1 MDLGDLRTFCQLAE
15 DGNYRV
21 ASEHL
26 HITQSALTKKIQRL
40 EAFCGVILFER
51 GRQGASLT
59 AAGFAL
65 LPEAQRMVSSF
76 EAYKRLTQRVAKGM
90 AGNLNIGFGIS
101 SYHLAPYYI
110 AKFKKRYPE
119 IHITLNDIPSQK
131 QSERLLLGELH
142 LSFSRLPA
150 VAPLK
155 GVKLCTD
162 HLVLATHR
170 SQVIDRKKWWLSLD
184 SIDYLQLNPERGM
197 GLSQQINMLLE
208 EHGKSLNVVQE
219 ADDIQT
225 LLALVS
231 ANLGFTIVPASVK
244 HIANE
249 HVAFW
254 TLPGESSSWDVG
266 LIWNEESESVAKDN
280 FIRFVDK
287 MQIERGQL

>member
-1 MDLGDLRTFCQLAE
+1 MDFVDLRTFCQLAV

-26 HITQSALTKKIQRL
+26 HITQSALTKKIQRI
-40 EAFCGVILFER
+40 EAFCGVVLFER

-59 AAGFAL
+59 AAGVAL
-65 LPEAQRMVSSF
+65 LPEAQRIVSSF
-76 EAYKRLTQRVAKGM
+76 ESYKSLTQRVAKGI

-101 SYHLAPYYI
+101 SYHLAPDYI
-110 AKFKKRYPE
+110 AKFKKHYPE

-131 QSERLLLGELH
+131 QSEFLLLGDLH
-142 LSFSRLPA
+142 LSFSRLPT

-170 SQVIDRKKWWLSLD
+170 SQIIDKNKLWFSLD
-184 SIDYLQLNPERGM
+184 SIDYLQLNPERGK

-208 EHGKSLNVVQE
+208 EHEKKLNVVQE

-254 TLPGESSSWDVG
+254 ELSGKNSSWDVG
-266 LIWNEESESVAKDN
+266 LIWNEQLESFAKDN
-280 FIRFVDK
+280 FIQFVQK
-287 MQIERGQL
+287 MQIECR

>member
-1 MDLGDLRTFCQLAE
+1 MDFGDLHTFCQLAE

-40 EAFCGVILFER
+40 EGFCGVILFER

-59 AAGFAL
+59 AAGVAL
-65 LPEAQRMVSSF
+65 LPEAHRMVSGF
-76 EAYKRLTQRVAKGM
+76 ESYKYLTQRVAKGI

-101 SYHLAPYYI
+101 SYHLAPDYI
-110 AKFKKRYPE
+110 AKFKRKYPE
-119 IHITLNDIPSQK
+119 IHIILNDIPSQK
-131 QSERLLLGELH
+131 QSEALLLGELQ
-142 LSFSRLPA
+142 LSFSRLPTIA
-150 VAPLK
+150 LLK
-155 GVKLCTD
+155 GMKLSTD
-162 HLVLATHR
+162 YLVLAAHS
-170 SQVIDRKKWWLSLD
+170 SQIIDKNKLWSSLD

-197 GLSQQINMLLE
+197 GLSQQINALLE
-208 EHGKSLNVVQE
+208 EHEKKLNVAQE
-219 ADDIQT
+219 ADDIHT

-254 TLPGESSSWDVG
+254 ELSGKNSSWDVG
-266 LIWNEESESVAKDN
+266 LIWNDELESFAKEN
-280 FIRFVDK
+280 FIQFVE
-287 MQIERGQL
+287 QSRV

>member
-26 HITQSALTKKIQRL
+26 HITQSALTKKIQRF
-40 EAFCGVILFER
+40 EAYCGVVLFER

-59 AAGFAL
+59 AAGIAL
-65 LPEAQRMVSSF
+65 LPEAQRIVSSF
-76 EAYKRLTQRVAKGM
+76 ESYKCLTQRVAKGI

-101 SYHLAPYYI
+101 SYHLAPDYI
-110 AKFKKRYPE
+110 AKFKKHYPE

-131 QSERLLLGELH
+131 QSESLLLGELH

-155 GVKLCTD
+155 GVKLSTD

-170 SQVIDRKKWWLSLD
+170 SQIIDKKKLWFSLD
-184 SIDYLQLNPERGM
+184 SIDYLKLNPERGM

-208 EHGKSLNVVQE
+208 EHGKKLNVVQE

-254 TLPGESSSWDVG
+254 ELSGESSSWDVG
-266 LIWNEESESVAKDN
+266 LIWNDQLESFAKDN
-280 FIRFVDK
+280 FIQFVEK
-287 MQIERGQL
+287 MQIERR

>member
-1 MDLGDLRTFCQLAE
+1 MDFGDLRTFCQLAE

-40 EAFCGVILFER
+40 EAFCGVVLFER

-59 AAGFAL
+59 AAGVAL
-65 LPEAQRMVSSF
+65 LPEAQRIVSNF
-76 EAYKRLTQRVAKGM
+76 ESYKSLTQRVAKGI

-101 SYHLAPYYI
+101 SYHLAPSYI
-110 AKFKKRYPE
+110 AKFKKKYPE
-119 IHITLNDIPSQK
+119 IHISLNDIPSQN
-131 QSERLLLGELH
+131 QSEALLSGELQ

-150 VAPLK
+150 ITPLK
-155 GVKLCTD
+155 GMKLSRD
-162 HLVLATHR
+162 YLVIATHN
-170 SQVIDRKKWWLSLD
+170 SQIIDKNKLWYSLD

-197 GLSQQINMLLE
+197 GLSQQINMLLG
-208 EHGKSLNVVQE
+208 EHEKKLNVAQE

-244 HIANE
+244 NIANE

-254 TLPGESSSWDVG
+254 ELSGENSSWDVG
-266 LIWNEESESVAKDN
+266 LIWNEQLENLARDN
-280 FIRFVDK
+280 FIQFVE
-287 MQIERGQL
+287 QNRALRP

>member
-1 MDLGDLRTFCQLAE
+1 MDIVDLRTFCQLAV

-40 EAFCGVILFER
+40 EAFCGVVLFER

-59 AAGFAL
+59 AAGVAL
-65 LPEAQRMVSSF
+65 LPEAQRIVSSF
-76 EAYKRLTQRVAKGM
+76 ESYKSLTQRVAKGV
-90 AGNLNIGFGIS
+90 AGTLNIGFGIS
-101 SYHLAPYYI
+101 SYHLAPDYI
-110 AKFKKRYPE
+110 AKFKKYYPE

-131 QSERLLLGELH
+131 QSEFLLQGDLH
-142 LSFSRLPA
+142 LSFSRLPT
-150 VAPLK
+150 VAPLN
-155 GVKLCTD
+155 GMKLCTD

-170 SQVIDRKKWWLSLD
+170 SQIIDKNKLWFLLD
-184 SIDYLQLNPERGM
+184 SIDYLQLNPERGK

-208 EHGKSLNVVQE
+208 EHEKKLNVAQE

-254 TLPGESSSWDVG
+254 ELSGVNSSWDVG
-266 LIWNEESESVAKDN
+266 LIWNEQLESSAKNN
-280 FIRFVDK
+280 FIQFVEK
-287 MQIERGQL
+287 MQIERR

>member
-1 MDLGDLRTFCQLAE
+1 MDIVDLRTFCQLAV

-40 EAFCGVILFER
+40 EAFCGVVLFER

-59 AAGFAL
+59 AAGVAL
-65 LPEAQRMVSSF
+65 LPEAQRIVSSF
-76 EAYKRLTQRVAKGM
+76 ESYKSLTQRVAKGI
-90 AGNLNIGFGIS
+90 AGTLNIGFGIS
-101 SYHLAPYYI
+101 SYHLAPDYI
-110 AKFKKRYPE
+110 AKFKKHYPE

-131 QSERLLLGELH
+131 QSEFLLLGDLH
-142 LSFSRLPA
+142 LSFSRLPT

-162 HLVLATHR
+162 YLVLAAHK
-170 SQVIDRKKWWLSLD
+170 SQIIDKNKLWFSLD

-197 GLSQQINMLLE
+197 GLSLQINMLLE
-208 EHGKSLNVVQE
+208 EHEKKLNVVQE

-254 TLPGESSSWDVG
+254 ELSGVNSSWDVG
-266 LIWNEESESVAKDN
+266 LIWNEQLESFAKDN
-280 FIRFVDK
+280 FIQFVEK
-287 MQIERGQL
+287 MQIERL

>member
-1 MDLGDLRTFCQLAE
+1 MDIGDLRTFCQLAE
-15 DGNYRV
+15 KGNYRV

-26 HITQSALTKKIQRL
+26 NITQSALTKKIQRL
-40 EAFCGVILFER
+40 EAFCGVVLFER
-51 GRQGASLT
+51 GRQGTCLT
-59 AAGFAL
+59 AAGVAL
-65 LPEAQRMVSSF
+65 LPEAQRIVSSF
-76 EAYKRLTQRVAKGM
+76 ESYKCLTQRVAKGI

-101 SYHLAPYYI
+101 TYHLAPDYI
-110 AKFKKRYPE
+110 AKFKKHYPE

-131 QSERLLLGELH
+131 QSEFLLRGDLH

-170 SQVIDRKKWWLSLD
+170 SQIIDKNKLWFSLD
-184 SIDYLQLNPERGM
+184 LIDYLQLNPERGM

-208 EHGKSLNVVQE
+208 EHEKKLNVVQE

-231 ANLGFTIVPASVK
+231 ANLGFTIVPASVT

-249 HVAFW
+249 HVVFW
-254 TLPGESSSWDVG
+254 ELSGESSSWDVG
-266 LIWNEESESVAKDN
+266 LIWNEQLQSFAKDN
-280 FIRFVDK
+280 FIQFVEK
-287 MQIERGQL
+287 IQIERC

>member
-1 MDLGDLRTFCQLAE
+1 MDISDLRTFCQLAE

-40 EAFCGVILFER
+40 EAYCEVVLFER

-59 AAGFAL
+59 AAGVDL
-65 LPEAQRMVSSF
+65 LPEAQRIVLSF
-76 EAYKRLTQRVAKGM
+76 ESYKSLTQRVAKGI
-90 AGNLNIGFGIS
+90 AGYLNIGFGIS
-101 SYHLAPYYI
+101 SYHLAPDYI
-110 AKFKKRYPE
+110 AKFKRKYPE

-131 QSERLLLGELH
+131 QTQELLSGELQ

-150 VAPLK
+150 IAPLT
-155 GVKLCTD
+155 GVKLSTD
-162 HLVLATHR
+162 YLVLATHS
-170 SQVIDRKKWWLSLD
+170 SQIIDKNKLWSSLD
-184 SIDYLQLNPERGM
+184 AIDYLQLNPERGM
-197 GLSQQINMLLE
+197 GLSQQINGLLR
-208 EHGKSLNVVQE
+208 EHEINLNVVQE

-244 HIANE
+244 QIANE

-254 TLPGESSSWDVG
+254 KLTGENSSWDVG
-266 LIWNEESESVAKDN
+266 MIWNEHLESAAKGN
-280 FIRFVDK
+280 FIQYV
-287 MQIERGQL
+287 EQLRAQ

>member
-1 MDLGDLRTFCQLAE
+1 MDFIDLCAFCQLAL

-40 EAFCGVILFER
+40 EAFCGVVLFER

-59 AAGFAL
+59 AAGVAL
-65 LPEAQRMVSSF
+65 LPEAQRIVSSF
-76 EAYKRLTQRVAKGM
+76 ESYKSLTQRVAKGI
-90 AGNLNIGFGIS
+90 AGTLNIGFGIS
-101 SYHLAPYYI
+101 SYHLAPDYI
-110 AKFKKRYPE
+110 AKFKKHYPE

-131 QSERLLLGELH
+131 QSEFLLLGDLH

-150 VAPLK
+150 VAPLT

-162 HLVLATHR
+162 QLVLAIHR
-170 SQVIDRKKWWLSLD
+170 SQIIDKNKLWSSLD
-184 SIDYLQLNPERGM
+184 SIDYLQLNPERGK

-208 EHGKSLNVVQE
+208 EHEKKLNVVQE

-249 HVAFW
+249 HVVFW
-254 TLPGESSSWDVG
+254 ELPGESSSWDVG
-266 LIWNEESESVAKDN
+266 LIWNKQLESFAKDN
-280 FIRFVDK
+280 FIQFVEK
-287 MQIERGQL
+287 MQIERS

>member
-1 MDLGDLRTFCQLAE
+1 MDLDDLHTFCQLAE

-40 EAFCGVILFER
+40 EAFCSVVLFER
-51 GRQGASLT
+51 GRHGASLT
-59 AAGFAL
+59 AAGVAL
-65 LPEAQRMVSSF
+65 LPEAQRIVSSF
-76 EAYKRLTQRVAKGM
+76 ESYKCLTQRVAKGI

-101 SYHLAPYYI
+101 SYHLAPDYI
-110 AKFKKRYPE
+110 AKFKKHYPE

-131 QSERLLLGELH
+131 QSELLLQGDLH

-170 SQVIDRKKWWLSLD
+170 SQIIDKNKLWFSLD
-184 SIDYLQLNPERGM
+184 SIDYLQLNPKRGM
-197 GLSQQINMLLE
+197 GLSHQINMLLE
-208 EHGKSLNVVQE
+208 EHEKKLNEVQE

-254 TLPGESSSWDVG
+254 ELSGENSSWDVG
-266 LIWNEESESVAKDN
+266 LIWNEHLESFTKDN
-280 FIRFVDK
+280 FIQFVEK
-287 MQIERGQL
+287 IQIEHR

>member
-1 MDLGDLRTFCQLAE
+1 MDFGDLHTFCQLAE

-40 EAFCGVILFER
+40 EAFCGVVLFER
-51 GRQGASLT
+51 GRQGAGLT
-59 AAGFAL
+59 AAGVVL
-65 LPEAQRMVSSF
+65 LPEAQRIVSSF
-76 EAYKRLTQRVAKGM
+76 ESYKCLIQRVAKGI

-101 SYHLAPYYI
+101 SYHLAPDYI
-110 AKFKKRYPE
+110 AKFKKHYPE

-131 QSERLLLGELH
+131 QSELLLRGDLH
-142 LSFSRLPA
+142 LSFSRLPV

-170 SQVIDRKKWWLSLD
+170 SQIIDKNKLWFSLD

-208 EHGKSLNVVQE
+208 DHEKKPNVVQE

-254 TLPGESSSWDVG
+254 ELSGKSRSWDVG
-266 LIWNEESESVAKDN
+266 LIWNEQLESFAKDN
-280 FIRFVDK
+280 FIQFVEK
-287 MQIERGQL
+287 MQIERR

>member
-1 MDLGDLRTFCQLAE
+1 MDFVDLRTFCQLAV
-15 DGNYRV
+15 DGNYRI

-40 EAFCGVILFER
+40 EAFCGVVLFER

-59 AAGFAL
+59 AAGVAL
-65 LPEAQRMVSSF
+65 LPEAQRIVSSF
-76 EAYKRLTQRVAKGM
+76 ESYKSLTQRVAKGI

-101 SYHLAPYYI
+101 SYHLAPDYI
-110 AKFKKRYPE
+110 AKFKKHYSE

-131 QSERLLLGELH
+131 QSELLLLGELH
-142 LSFSRLPA
+142 LSFSRLPT

-170 SQVIDRKKWWLSLD
+170 SQIIDKNKLWFSLD
-184 SIDYLQLNPERGM
+184 SIDYLQLNPERGK

-208 EHGKSLNVVQE
+208 EHEKKLNIVQE

-225 LLALVS
+225 LL
-231 ANLGFTIVPASVK
+231 
-244 HIANE
+244 
-249 HVAFW
+249 
-254 TLPGESSSWDVG
+254 D
-266 LIWNEESESVAKDN
+266 
-280 FIRFVDK
+280 
-287 MQIERGQL
+287 

>member
-1 MDLGDLRTFCQLAE
+1 MDVVDLRTFCQLAV

-40 EAFCGVILFER
+40 EAFCGVVLFER

-59 AAGFAL
+59 AAGAAL
-65 LPEAQRMVSSF
+65 LPEAQRIVSSF
-76 EAYKRLTQRVAKGM
+76 ESYKSLTQRVAKGV
-90 AGNLNIGFGIS
+90 AGTLNIGFGIS
-101 SYHLAPYYI
+101 SYYLAPDYI
-110 AKFKKRYPE
+110 AKFKKYYPE

-131 QSERLLLGELH
+131 QSELLLQGDLH
-142 LSFSRLPA
+142 LSFSRLPT
-150 VAPLK
+150 VDPLK
-155 GVKLCTD
+155 GMKLCTD
-162 HLVLATHR
+162 HLVLATHK
-170 SQVIDRKKWWLSLD
+170 SQIIDKNKLWFLLD
-184 SIDYLQLNPERGM
+184 SIDYLQLNPERGK

-208 EHGKSLNVVQE
+208 EHEKTLNVVQE

-249 HVAFW
+249 NVAFW
-254 TLPGESSSWDVG
+254 ELSGVKSSWDVG
-266 LIWNEESESVAKDN
+266 LIWNEQLESFAKDN
-280 FIRFVDK
+280 FIQFVEK
-287 MQIERGQL
+287 MQIERL

>member
-1 MDLGDLRTFCQLAE
+1 MDLVDLRTFCQLAE
-15 DGNYRV
+15 DRNYRV

-40 EAFCGVILFER
+40 EAFCGVVLFER

-59 AAGFAL
+59 AAGVAL
-65 LPEAQRMVSSF
+65 LPEAQRIVSSF
-76 EAYKRLTQRVAKGM
+76 ESYKSLTQRVAKGM
-90 AGNLNIGFGIS
+90 AGTLNIGFGIS
-101 SYHLAPYYI
+101 SYHLAPDYI
-110 AKFKKRYPE
+110 AKFKKHYPE

-131 QSERLLLGELH
+131 QSELLLQGDLH
-142 LSFSRLPA
+142 LSFSRLPT

-155 GVKLCTD
+155 GMKLCTD
-162 HLVLATHR
+162 HLVLAVHK
-170 SQVIDRKKWWLSLD
+170 SQIIDKNKLWLSLD
-184 SIDYLQLNPERGM
+184 SIDYLQLNPERGK
-197 GLSQQINMLLE
+197 GLSQQISMLLE
-208 EHGKSLNVVQE
+208 EHEKKLNVVQE

-254 TLPGESSSWDVG
+254 ELPGVNSSWDVG
-266 LIWNEESESVAKDN
+266 LIWNEQLESFAKDN
-280 FIRFVDK
+280 FIQFVEQ
-287 MQIERGQL
+287 MQI

>member
-1 MDLGDLRTFCQLAE
+1 MDFVDLRTFCQLAV

-40 EAFCGVILFER
+40 EAFCGVVLFER
-51 GRQGASLT
+51 GRQGARLT
-59 AAGFAL
+59 AAGVAL
-65 LPEAQRMVSSF
+65 LPEAQRIVSNF
-76 EAYKRLTQRVAKGM
+76 ESYKSLTQRVAKGI

-101 SYHLAPYYI
+101 SYLLAPDYI
-110 AKFKKRYPE
+110 AKFKKHYPE

-131 QSERLLLGELH
+131 QLEFLLLGDLH
-142 LSFSRLPA
+142 LSFSRLPT

-162 HLVLATHR
+162 HLVLAAHR
-170 SQVIDRKKWWLSLD
+170 CQIIDKNKLWFSLD
-184 SIDYLQLNPERGM
+184 SIDYLQLNPERGK
-197 GLSQQINMLLE
+197 GLNQQINMLLE
-208 EHGKSLNVVQE
+208 EHEKKLNVVQE

-231 ANLGFTIVPASVK
+231 ANLGFTIVPASAK

-254 TLPGESSSWDVG
+254 KLSGENSSWDVG
-266 LIWNEESESVAKDN
+266 LIWNEQLESSAKNN
-280 FIRFVDK
+280 FIQFVEK
-287 MQIERGQL
+287 MQIERR

>member
-1 MDLGDLRTFCQLAE
+1 MDFGDLRTFCQLAE

-40 EAFCGVILFER
+40 EAFCGVVLFER

-59 AAGFAL
+59 AAGVAL
-65 LPEAQRMVSSF
+65 LPEAQRIVSNF
-76 EAYKRLTQRVAKGM
+76 ESYRSLTQRVAKGT

-101 SYHLAPYYI
+101 SYHLAPSYI
-110 AKFKKRYPE
+110 AKFKKKYPE
-119 IHITLNDIPSQK
+119 IHISLNDIPSQN
-131 QSERLLLGELH
+131 QSEALLSGELQ

-150 VAPLK
+150 ITPLK
-155 GVKLCTD
+155 GMRLSRD
-162 HLVLATHR
+162 YLVIATHN
-170 SQVIDRKKWWLSLD
+170 SQIIDKNKLWYSLD

-197 GLSQQINMLLE
+197 GLSQQINMLLG
-208 EHGKSLNVVQE
+208 EHEKKLNVAQE

-244 HIANE
+244 NIANE

-254 TLPGESSSWDVG
+254 EISGENSSWDVG
-266 LIWNEESESVAKDN
+266 LIWNEQLENLARDN
-280 FIRFVDK
+280 FIQFVE
-287 MQIERGQL
+287 QNRALRP

>member
-1 MDLGDLRTFCQLAE
+1 MDFGDLHTFCQLAE

-40 EAFCGVILFER
+40 EGFCGVILFER

-59 AAGFAL
+59 AAGVAL
-65 LPEAQRMVSSF
+65 LPEAHRMVSGF
-76 EAYKRLTQRVAKGM
+76 ESYKYLTQRVAKGI

-101 SYHLAPYYI
+101 SYHLAPDYI
-110 AKFKKRYPE
+110 AKFKRKYPE
-119 IHITLNDIPSQK
+119 IHIILNDIPSQK
-131 QSERLLLGELH
+131 QSEALLLGELQ
-142 LSFSRLPA
+142 LSFSRLPTIA
-150 VAPLK
+150 LLK
-155 GVKLCTD
+155 GMKLSTD
-162 HLVLATHR
+162 YLVLAAHS
-170 SQVIDRKKWWLSLD
+170 SQIIDKNKLWSSLD

-197 GLSQQINMLLE
+197 GLSQQINALLE
-208 EHGKSLNVVQE
+208 EHEKKLNVAQE
-219 ADDIQT
+219 ADDIHT

-254 TLPGESSSWDVG
+254 ELSGKNSSWDIG
-266 LIWNEESESVAKDN
+266 LIWNDELESFAKEN
-280 FIRFVDK
+280 FIQFVE
-287 MQIERGQL
+287 QSRV

>member
-1 MDLGDLRTFCQLAE
+1 MDLGDLRTFCQLA
-15 DGNYRV
+15 DDSNYRI

-40 EAFCGVILFER
+40 AAFCGVVLFER

-59 AAGFAL
+59 AAGVAL
-65 LPEAQRMVSSF
+65 LPEAQRIVSSF
-76 EAYKRLTQRVAKGM
+76 ESYKCLTQRVAKGI

-101 SYHLAPYYI
+101 SYHLAPDYI
-110 AKFKKRYPE
+110 AKFKKHYPE

-131 QSERLLLGELH
+131 QSEFLLQGELH
-142 LSFSRLPA
+142 LSFSRLPT
-150 VAPLK
+150 VTPLK
-155 GVKLCTD
+155 GLKLCTD

-170 SQVIDRKKWWLSLD
+170 SQIIDKNRLWLSLD

-197 GLSQQINMLLE
+197 GLSQQINMLLD
-208 EHGKSLNVVQE
+208 EHDKKLNVVQE

-231 ANLGFTIVPASVK
+231 ANLGFTIVPASVR

-254 TLPGESSSWDVG
+254 ELSGESSTWDVG
-266 LIWNEESESVAKDN
+266 LIWNEQLESFAKDN
-280 FIRFVDK
+280 FIQFIEK
-287 MQIERGQL
+287 IQIEHR

>member
-1 MDLGDLRTFCQLAE
+1 MDIGDLRTFCQLAE
-15 DGNYRV
+15 NGNYRV
-21 ASEHL
+21 ASEYL

-40 EAFCGVILFER
+40 EAFCGVVLFER

-59 AAGFAL
+59 AAGVAL
-65 LPEAQRMVSSF
+65 LPEAQRIVSSF
-76 EAYKRLTQRVAKGM
+76 ESYKYLTQRVAKGI

-101 SYHLAPYYI
+101 SYHLAPDYI
-110 AKFKKRYPE
+110 AKFKKNYPE

-131 QSERLLLGELH
+131 QSEFLLRGDLH

-170 SQVIDRKKWWLSLD
+170 SQIIDKNKLWFSLD

-208 EHGKSLNVVQE
+208 ENEKKLNVVQE

-249 HVAFW
+249 HVAFRE
-254 TLPGESSSWDVG
+254 LSGESSSWDVG
-266 LIWNEESESVAKDN
+266 LIWNEQLQSFAKDS
-280 FIRFVDK
+280 FIQFVEK
-287 MQIERGQL
+287 MQVERC

>member
-1 MDLGDLRTFCQLAE
+1 MDFGDLHTFCQLAE

-40 EAFCGVILFER
+40 EGFCGVILFER

-59 AAGFAL
+59 AAGVAL
-65 LPEAQRMVSSF
+65 LPEAQRMVSGF
-76 EAYKRLTQRVAKGM
+76 ESYKYLTQRVAKGI

-101 SYHLAPYYI
+101 SYHLAPDYI
-110 AKFKKRYPE
+110 AKFKRKYPE
-119 IHITLNDIPSQK
+119 IHIILNDIPSQK
-131 QSERLLLGELH
+131 QSEALLLGELQ
-142 LSFSRLPA
+142 LSFSRLPTIA
-150 VAPLK
+150 LLK
-155 GVKLCTD
+155 GMKLSTD
-162 HLVLATHR
+162 YLVLAAHS
-170 SQVIDRKKWWLSLD
+170 SQIIDKNKLWSSLD

-197 GLSQQINMLLE
+197 GLSQQINALLE
-208 EHGKSLNVVQE
+208 EHEKKLNVAQE
-219 ADDIQT
+219 ADDIHT

-254 TLPGESSSWDVG
+254 ELSGKNSSWDVG
-266 LIWNEESESVAKDN
+266 LIWNDELESFAKEN
-280 FIRFVDK
+280 FIQFVE
-287 MQIERGQL
+287 QSRV

>member
-40 EAFCGVILFER
+40 EAFCGVVLFER

-59 AAGFAL
+59 AAGVAL
-65 LPEAQRMVSSF
+65 LPEAQRIVSSF
-76 EAYKRLTQRVAKGM
+76 ESYKCLTQRVAKGI

-101 SYHLAPYYI
+101 SYQLAPDYI
-110 AKFKKRYPE
+110 AKFKKHYPE

-131 QSERLLLGELH
+131 QSELLLRGDLH

-150 VAPLK
+150 LAPLK

-170 SQVIDRKKWWLSLD
+170 SQSININKLWFSLD

-197 GLSQQINMLLE
+197 GLSQQINMVLE
-208 EHGKSLNVVQE
+208 EHEIKLNVVQE

-231 ANLGFTIVPASVK
+231 ANLGFTIVPASAR

-254 TLPGESSSWDVG
+254 ELSGESSSWDVG
-266 LIWNEESESVAKDN
+266 LIWNEQLQSAAKDN
-280 FIRFVDK
+280 FIHFVERL
-287 MQIERGQL
+287 QIERR

>member
-40 EAFCGVILFER
+40 EAFCGVVLFER

-59 AAGFAL
+59 AAGATL
-65 LPEAQRMVSSF
+65 LPEAQRLVSSF
-76 EAYKRLTQRVAKGM
+76 ESYKCLTQRVAKGI

-101 SYHLAPYYI
+101 SYHLAPDYI
-110 AKFKKRYPE
+110 AKFKKHYPE
-119 IHITLNDIPSQK
+119 IHITLNDIPSQN
-131 QSERLLLGELH
+131 QSEALLSGELQ

-155 GVKLCTD
+155 GLKLLTD
-162 HLVLATHR
+162 RLVIATHR
-170 SQVIDRKKWWLSLD
+170 SQVVDKNKLWSSLD
-184 SIDYLQLNPERGM
+184 SIDYLQLNPARGV
-197 GLSQQINMLLE
+197 GLSQQIGMLLG
-208 EHGKSLNVVQE
+208 EHEKKLNVAQE

-231 ANLGFTIVPASVK
+231 ANLGFTILPASVK

-249 HVAFW
+249 HVTFW
-254 TLPGESSSWDVG
+254 ELSGESSSWDVG
-266 LIWNEESESVAKDN
+266 LIWNEQLRSFAKDN
-280 FIRFVDK
+280 FIQFVEK
-287 MQIERGQL
+287 IQSERG

>member
-1 MDLGDLRTFCQLAE
+1 MDVVDLRTFCQLAM

-40 EAFCGVILFER
+40 EAFCGVVLFER

-59 AAGFAL
+59 AAGAAL
-65 LPEAQRMVSSF
+65 LPEAQRIVSSF
-76 EAYKRLTQRVAKGM
+76 ESYKSLTQRVAKGV
-90 AGNLNIGFGIS
+90 AGTLNIGFGIS
-101 SYHLAPYYI
+101 SYYLAPDYI
-110 AKFKKRYPE
+110 AKFKKYYPE

-131 QSERLLLGELH
+131 QSELLLQGDLH
-142 LSFSRLPA
+142 LSFSRLPT

-155 GVKLCTD
+155 GMKLCKD
-162 HLVLATHR
+162 HLVLATHK
-170 SQVIDRKKWWLSLD
+170 SQIIDKNKLWFLLD
-184 SIDYLQLNPERGM
+184 SIDYLQLNPERGK
-197 GLSQQINMLLE
+197 GLSRQINMLLE
-208 EHGKSLNVVQE
+208 EHEKTLNVVQE

-249 HVAFW
+249 NVAFW
-254 TLPGESSSWDVG
+254 ELSGVNSSWDVG
-266 LIWNEESESVAKDN
+266 LIWNEQLESFAKDN
-280 FIRFVDK
+280 FIQFVEK
-287 MQIERGQL
+287 MQIERL

>member
-1 MDLGDLRTFCQLAE
+1 MDFGDLRTFCQLAV

-40 EAFCGVILFER
+40 EAYCGVVLFER

-59 AAGFAL
+59 AAGVAL
-65 LPEAQRMVSSF
+65 LPEAQRIVSSF
-76 EAYKRLTQRVAKGM
+76 ESYKSLTQRVAKGI
-90 AGNLNIGFGIS
+90 AGTLNIGFGIS
-101 SYHLAPYYI
+101 SYYLVPDYI
-110 AKFKKRYPE
+110 AKFKNLYPE

-131 QSERLLLGELH
+131 QSEFLLLGDLH
-142 LSFSRLPA
+142 LSFSRLPT

-162 HLVLATHR
+162 HLVLAAHR
-170 SQVIDRKKWWLSLD
+170 SQTIDKNNLWLSLD
-184 SIDYLQLNPERGM
+184 SIDYLQLNPERGK
-197 GLSQQINMLLE
+197 GLNQQINMLLE
-208 EHGKSLNVVQE
+208 EHEKKLNVVQE

-231 ANLGFTIVPASVK
+231 ANLGFTIVPESVK

-249 HVAFW
+249 QVAFW
-254 TLPGESSSWDVG
+254 ELSGVNSSWDVG
-266 LIWNEESESVAKDN
+266 LIWNEQLESFAKDN
-280 FIRFVDK
+280 FIQFVEK
-287 MQIERGQL
+287 MQIERR